1 MMKSY
6 TKSHELYQRAKLS
19 LAGGV
24 SSQFRLSERPHPLFY
39 EKAEGARIWDVDGNE
54 YLDFTL
60 SQGPMIL
67 GHSHP
72 AVLQAVRSAIA
83 QGQLYAA
90 QHVAELELAETLT
103 RVIPCAELV
112 RFSLTGSEAV
122 QAALRLARAYTG
134 KQRFIKF
141 EGHYHG
147 WFDNVAFSISP
158 SRLEAGPPGSPCPV
172 PWTEGIPPEAKDDVI
187 VLPWNCL
194 DLLCDALRKHASE
207 TAAIITEPVM
217 CNNGCVPPEPGF
229 LEQLRE
235 ACTEYGILLIFDEII
250 TGFRLAIGGAQ
261 SYFNVVPDLA
271 LLGKA
276 MANGFPI
283 SAVVGRREI
292 MELFANGRC
301 IHAGTMNAHNASV
314 AAALATIDE
323 LNGNSVTLY
332 PRLFQL
338 GEDLR
343 SGLKDAAETIGH
355 EVLIQGIG
363 PVFHVGFTS
372 AKCVSDYRGTL
383 SYDQQKYVRFCDIM
397 REHGVRLIGR
407 GLWYVSAAHAQGD
420 IEQCLRAAREAFEQM
435 R

>member
-1 MMKSY
+1 MKSY

-72 AVLQAVRSAIA
+72 AVLQAVRNAIA

-172 PWTEGIPPEAKDDVI
+172 PWTEGIPP
-187 VLPWNCL
+187 
-194 DLLCDALRKHASE
+194 
-207 TAAIITEPVM
+207 
-217 CNNGCVPPEPGF
+217 
-229 LEQLRE
+229 
-235 ACTEYGILLIFDEII
+235 
-250 TGFRLAIGGAQ
+250 
-261 SYFNVVPDLA
+261 
-271 LLGKA
+271 
-276 MANGFPI
+276 
-283 SAVVGRREI
+283 
-292 MELFANGRC
+292 
-301 IHAGTMNAHNASV
+301 
-314 AAALATIDE
+314 
-323 LNGNSVTLY
+323 
-332 PRLFQL
+332 
-338 GEDLR
+338 
-343 SGLKDAAETIGH
+343 
-355 EVLIQGIG
+355 
-363 PVFHVGFTS
+363 
-372 AKCVSDYRGTL
+372 
-383 SYDQQKYVRFCDIM
+383 
-397 REHGVRLIGR
+397 
-407 GLWYVSAAHAQGD
+407 
-420 IEQCLRAAREAFEQM
+420 
-435 R
+435 